1 MKPTMLNFSNSI
13 AYGKPGYPRVK
24 GQPILPEEDRFY
36 FEDGTYIHKL
46 DAYHFYVTKIR
57 ESKKLKTSL

>member
-1 MKPTMLNFSNSI
+1 MLNFSNSI

-46 DAYHFYVTKIR
+46 DAYHFYVTN
-57 ESKKLKTSL
+57 L